1 MIWSACT
8 THVSN
13 VVRTRQRPLALI
25 RPAWQAWPDPRLQGD
40 EIPKYLFQATYTI
53 QGEEGVRRKGGTDRR
68 NAWADSV
75 HGVGGELEC
84 LYFKFGDRDVCS
96 IVDLPDNEAAA
107 ALVLIANSSGAVTT
121 RTTVLLTPVQIDEAA
136 ERGVSYRPPGL

>member
-1 MIWSACT
+1 M
-8 THVSN
+8 
-13 VVRTRQRPLALI
+13 
-25 RPAWQAWPDPRLQGD
+25 
-40 EIPKYLFQATYTI
+40 PKYLFQATYTI

-75 HGVGGELEC
+75 RGVGGELEC
-84 LYFKFGDRDVCS
+84 LYFEFGGRDVCS

>member
-1 MIWSACT
+1 M
-8 THVSN
+8 
-13 VVRTRQRPLALI
+13 
-25 RPAWQAWPDPRLQGD
+25 
-40 EIPKYLFQATYTI
+40 PKYLFQATYTI

-96 IVDLPDNEAAA
+96 IVDLPDNGRRGPCPDRQLLRSSDDEDDGAAHSRTDRRGGRA
-107 ALVLIANSSGAVTT
+107 RGLLPSAGALATSRNRLPGAGPTW
-121 RTTVLLTPVQIDEAA
+121 
-136 ERGVSYRPPGL
+136 

>member
-1 MIWSACT
+1 
-8 THVSN
+8 
-13 VVRTRQRPLALI
+13 
-25 RPAWQAWPDPRLQGD
+25 
-40 EIPKYLFQATYTI
+40 
-53 QGEEGVRRKGGTDRR
+53 
-68 NAWADSV
+68 
-75 HGVGGELEC
+75 
-84 LYFKFGDRDVCS
+84 VCS